1 MKKMEADNFIKES
14 NSAPFTEVPSED
26 FIDILLQGGGLADE
40 AAYYLLHH
48 RFGHRLKRRFEV
60 YHNRLMDNYEDVV
73 EDFFFYLREGKE
85 CENQS
90 PYQSLR
96 RIRKKGAF
104 EGWLLNT
111 FRNYLTSRAAAEE
124 KYVSPGLLADCVTS
138 TDAPD
143 NLLTDERALSA
154 AAHLIAYAHQTL
166 NPHYRFVLLRA
177 LLTMLD
183 PQQSLPNEAVAQAL
197 GMTGLSYRVTVHRA
211 KCSLAKLRNRLLGGE
226 ELPLDDAHRQMAR
239 RINDDF
245 THLYP
250 TLLDFYEQSIDT
262 LQSAEAIRTL
272 RQQYRESTGY
282 TFHEPDVAY
291 TARLSATGFWN
302 KLNRWMI

>member
-1 MKKMEADNFIKES
+1 MEADNFIKES

-166 NPHYRFVLLRA
+166 NPYYRFVLFRA

-183 PQQSLPNEAVAQAL
+183 PQQSLPNEAVAQVL

-211 KCSLAKLRNRLLGGE
+211 KCSLAKLRHAAECRGHPGASPAIPREHRLHIPRTGCRLHRPTQRHGLLEQAEPMDDLKRSIVFFLVPQPSLKGTRLVKADFLTGCVLELNCASYQGHLLG
-226 ELPLDDAHRQMAR
+226 
-239 RINDDF
+239 
-245 THLYP
+245 
-250 TLLDFYEQSIDT
+250 
-262 LQSAEAIRTL
+262 
-272 RQQYRESTGY
+272 
-282 TFHEPDVAY
+282 
-291 TARLSATGFWN
+291 
-302 KLNRWMI
+302 